1 MEILWLIA
9 YYVISAGGYYYF
21 SRIPTNNHL
30 LTVWDKYIPTVPIFI
45 VPYLFLSLAYLFL
58 PIIFLFK
65 LECAK
70 VKEYLSAQI
79 IAQFISFA
87 VFYFYSTSV
96 VRDSIAGSDI
106 FSNALRYL
114 HSIDRPSA
122 AFPSG
127 HVFQSIIIGYFL
139 WIWYPKTRP
148 YIIVVLPLVIASTVL
163 LKQHY
168 LPDILGGIIVA
179 VIAIYLTKIL
189 TPKLL

>member
-79 IAQFISFA
+79 IAQLISFA
-87 VFYFYSTSV
+87 IFYIYPTSV
-96 VRDSIAGSDI
+96 VRGSIAGNDI

-127 HVFQSIIIGYFL
+127 HVFQSIIISYFL
-139 WIWYPKTRP
+139 WVWYPKTRP
-148 YIIVVLPLVIASTVL
+148 YIIVILSLIIASTIL

-168 LPDILGGIIVA
+168 LPDIFGGIIVA
-179 VIAIYLTKIL
+179 VVAIYSAKIL
-189 TPKLL
+189 TPKLP